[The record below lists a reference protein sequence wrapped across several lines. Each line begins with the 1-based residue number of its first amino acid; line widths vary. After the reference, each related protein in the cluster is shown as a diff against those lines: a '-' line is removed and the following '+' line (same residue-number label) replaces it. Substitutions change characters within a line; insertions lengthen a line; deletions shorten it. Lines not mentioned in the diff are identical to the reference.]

1 MSSVDL
7 TQVIQGRELV
17 GEICNAVVQ
26 NWLTCK
32 DVGLEPKK
40 IMMFISQIASVKAT
54 YFVEN
59 NNNNGKT
66 ASQQNVITFN

>member
-7 TQVIQGRELV
+7 TWVIQGRELV
-17 GEICNAVVQ
+17 GEICNTVVQ
-26 NWLTCK
+26 SWLTCK
-32 DVGLEPKK
+32 DVSPKPTK

-59 NNNNGKT
+59 NNKNGKT
-66 ASQQNVITFN
+66 AQQNVITFN